1 MTNQKKLEKEQII
14 LQRDLL
20 KLISPYVRP
29 DEPESLLMTSGTL
42 LANSMQLYIAM
53 YKNDEVIKAILEN
66 AKESLSKIREST
78 HKELHSLTLH

>member
-42 LANSMQLYIAM
+42 LANSMQLYVAM
-53 YKNDEVIKAILEN
+53 YKNDEVIKSILEN
-66 AKESLSKIREST
+66 AKESLSKLREST

>member
-66 AKESLSKIREST
+66 AKESLSKLREST

>member
-29 DEPESLLMTSGTL
+29 NEPESLLMTSGTL

-66 AKESLSKIREST
+66 AKESLSKLREST

>member
-53 YKNDEVIKAILEN
+53 YKNDEVIKNILEN
-66 AKESLSKIREST
+66 AKESLSQLREST
-78 HKELHSLTLH
+78 HKKFHATTLH